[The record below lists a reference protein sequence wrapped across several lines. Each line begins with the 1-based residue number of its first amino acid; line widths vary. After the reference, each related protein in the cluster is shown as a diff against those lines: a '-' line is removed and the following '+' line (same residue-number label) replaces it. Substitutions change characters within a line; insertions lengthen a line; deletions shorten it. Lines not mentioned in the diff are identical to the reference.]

1 IHILEPRRQPCPVAQ
16 QQHPLHHQQQVTEI
30 TIHCNLRIHI

>member
-1 IHILEPRRQPCPVAQ
+1 PRRQPCSVAQ
-16 QQHPLHHQQQVTEI
+16 QQHPLHHQQQQQQQVTEI